1 MSWKATDVTNDSK
14 DSQIEF
20 DVMVGDTLTQTVV
33 INSRGID
40 LPTSGDGYSIEGSS
54 VLTGSTL
61 GSGVTSSSLTTVG
74 TIGTGTWEGTA
85 IGSGYGGTGEDFSGS
100 TGIIKVSSGTFSASS
115 TIDLTSEVTGT
126 LPVGNGGT
134 GASTLAS
141 NAILTGN
148 GTSAITAETNL
159 SFNGSTLGVTGD
171 VSISGSIE
179 DSNNNEVITI
189 TATSSAVNEF
199 TIANSATGNNPSISA
214 TGDDTNIGID
224 FQSKGTG
231 TYNFLSTSTASTG
244 LVFYEDTDN
253 GSNTITL
260 KAPSAITSSITL
272 TLPDGDGDANQV
284 LKTDG
289 SGNLSWVAQSGGV
302 SLTNDT
308 NNYITT
314 ATGSNSVNGE
324 ANLTF
329 DGSTLGVT
337 GDINIVDSSGV
348 GLTVQ
353 NSSDASS
360 NQVAIFQS
368 GNRSTPADNDEG
380 YVSFYNDDSTG
391 TQVEFSRMSWK
402 ATDVTNDSKDSQ
414 IEFDVM
420 VGDTLTQTVVINSG
434 GINLP
439 TSGDGYSIEGT
450 SVLTASTLEVV
461 LRHLLYNC
469 WNT

>member
-1 MSWKATDVTNDSK
+1 M
-14 DSQIEF
+14 
-20 DVMVGDTLTQTVV
+20 
-33 INSRGID
+33 
-40 LPTSGDGYSIEGSS
+40 
-54 VLTGSTL
+54 
-61 GSGVTSSSLTTVG
+61 
-74 TIGTGTWEGTA
+74 
-85 IGSGYGGTGEDFSGS
+85 
-100 TGIIKVSSGTFSASS
+100 
-115 TIDLTSEVTGT
+115 
-126 LPVGNGGT
+126 
-134 GASTLAS
+134 
-141 NAILTGN
+141 
-148 GTSAITAETNL
+148 
-159 SFNGSTLGVTGD
+159 
-171 VSISGSIE
+171 
-179 DSNNNEVITI
+179 
-189 TATSSAVNEF
+189 
-199 TIANSATGNNPSISA
+199 
-214 TGDDTNIGID
+214 
-224 FQSKGTG
+224 
-231 TYNFLSTSTASTG
+231 
-244 LVFYEDTDN
+244 VFYEDTDN

-260 KAPSAITSSITL
+260 SAPSAITSSITL

-289 SGNLSWVAQSGGV
+289 SGNLSWVAQTGGV

-337 GDINIVDSSGV
+337 GDVNIVDSLELA
-348 GLTVQ
+348 LTVQ

-368 GNRSTPADNDEG
+368 GNRATPADNDEG

-420 VGDTLTQTVVINSG
+420 VGDTLTQTVIISSG
-434 GINLP
+434 GIDLP

-450 SVLTASTLEVV
+450 SVLNATTLGFNVVTSSLTTVGTLNSGAISSGFGNIDIGSSSLDAGAITGTGLTLTGDIDLTGQATDIDLVDNNSSALSFDTSGKTGILNIVTTNSSEGVSMSGTLDVTGLSSLDGGIDVNGSNFAVNTSGQVTAGEWTGTTISVANGGTGATSLTSNAILTGNGSSAITAEGNLLFDGSDLTLYEATNDGNPSISIGSASAET
-461 LRHLLYNC
+461 LLIQSVYDSGASNSR
-469 WNT
+469 